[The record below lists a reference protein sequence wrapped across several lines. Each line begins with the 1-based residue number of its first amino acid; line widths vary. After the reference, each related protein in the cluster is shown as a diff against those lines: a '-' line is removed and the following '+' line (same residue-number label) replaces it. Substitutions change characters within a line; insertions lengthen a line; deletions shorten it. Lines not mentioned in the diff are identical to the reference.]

1 MWGQAPNKRE
11 AYHRSKDDKSSMAN
25 LVGVDYKFSERDF
38 YAVRNTHR
46 PRAQTYPGKL
56 Y

>member
-1 MWGQAPNKRE
+1 MWGQAPNKRG

-25 LVGVDYKFSERDF
+25 LEGVDYKFRNVIF
-38 YAVRNTHR
+38 MKRNTHR

>member
-25 LVGVDYKFSERDF
+25 LEGVDYKL
-38 YAVRNTHR
+38 RNTR
-46 PRAQTYPGKL
+46 NPLAITCGTPRAQTYPGKL